1 MSRVKIKAK
10 LYSGSR
16 RPPRAWQRYAAIGA
30 VVVFC
35 LGGSVLLW
43 RNGWPQRQAQAAGNA
58 LLAATGR
65 LGFSLQ
71 SVTIEGRERT
81 KKAEL
86 LQALQT
92 ERGKPTLGLDQKQM
106 AARLQQL
113 PWLASATLER
123 RLPDALHVRVTERQ
137 PLALWQ
143 HQNHVQVID
152 RDGTPISGANTKEFA
167 GLPLVVGAGAP
178 ERAYELLAIL
188 ADFPTVQKVTRAAI
202 CVGARRWDL
211 QLEPGVIVRLPEGR
225 EAEGLQ
231 KLTTL
236 INDPQILSRAV
247 QAVDLRLPDRMTIER
262 PPGTAAATKTAKGG
276 LKR

>member
-81 KKAEL
+81 NKAEL
-86 LQALQT
+86 LPESYCGPNVASRRWGST
-92 ERGKPTLGLDQKQM
+92 RKQM

-113 PWLASATLER
+113 PSLCQRHA
-123 RLPDALHVRVTERQ
+123 
-137 PLALWQ
+137 
-143 HQNHVQVID
+143 
-152 RDGTPISGANTKEFA
+152 
-167 GLPLVVGAGAP
+167 
-178 ERAYELLAIL
+178 
-188 ADFPTVQKVTRAAI
+188 
-202 CVGARRWDL
+202 
-211 QLEPGVIVRLPEGR
+211 
-225 EAEGLQ
+225 
-231 KLTTL
+231 
-236 INDPQILSRAV
+236 
-247 QAVDLRLPDRMTIER
+247 
-262 PPGTAAATKTAKGG
+262 
-276 LKR
+276 

>member
-16 RPPRAWQRYAAIGA
+16 RPRQWQRQAALAAIA
-30 VVVFC
+30 VLC
-35 LGGSVLLW
+35 LGSGVLLW
-43 RNGWPQRQAQAAGNA
+43 RNGWPQRQAQAAGNG

-71 SVTIEGRERT
+71 SVTIEGRDRIG
-81 KKAEL
+81 KAEL
-86 LQALQT
+86 MQALQT
-92 ERGKPTLGLDQKQM
+92 ERGAPTLAIDQKQM

-123 RLPDALHVRVTERQ
+123 RLPDSLHVRITERR

-143 HQNHVQVID
+143 HQNQVQVID
-152 RDGTPISGANTKEFA
+152 RDGTPISGANVKEFSA
-167 GLPLVVGAGAP
+167 LPVVVGAGAP
-178 ERAYELLAIL
+178 ERAYDLLAVL
-188 ADFPTVQKVTRAAI
+188 ADFPSVQKVLRAAI

-211 QLEPGVIVRLPEGR
+211 QLEPGVIVRLAEGR

-231 KLTTL
+231 KLATL
-236 INDPQILSRAV
+236 INDPQILSRTV

>member
-16 RPPRAWQRYAAIGA
+16 RPRAWQRYAAIGA
-30 VVVFC
+30 VAVFC
-35 LGGSVLLW
+35 FGSGALLW

-58 LLAATGR
+58 FLAATGR

-71 SVTIEGRERT
+71 SVTIEGRERIGKT
-81 KKAEL
+81 EL

-92 ERGKPTLGLDQKQM
+92 DRGMPTLSLAPQQM

-123 RLPDALHVRVTERQ
+123 RFPDALHVRVTERQ

-143 HQNHVQVID
+143 HQNQVRVID
-152 RDGTPISGANTKEFA
+152 REGVPIDGASTKEFA
-167 GLPLVVGAGAP
+167 NLPVVVGTGAP
-178 ERAYELLAIL
+178 ERAYELLAVL
-188 ADFPTVQKVTRAAI
+188 ADHPAIQKVTRAAI

-211 QLEPGVIVRLPEGR
+211 QLEPGVIVRLAEGR

-231 KLTTL
+231 KLATL

-247 QAVDLRLPDRMTIER
+247 QAIDLRLPDRMTIER
-262 PPGTAAATKTAKGG
+262 PPGTAAAAKTAKGA

>member
-16 RPPRAWQRYAAIGA
+16 RPRQWQRHAAIAA
-30 VVVFC
+30 VAVLC
-35 LGGSVLLW
+35 LGSGALLW
-43 RNGWPQRQAQAAGNA
+43 RSGWPQRQAQAMGQS
-58 LLAATGR
+58 LITATAR

-81 KKAEL
+81 NRADL

-92 ERGKPTLGLDQKQM
+92 ERGMPTLALDQKQM

-113 PWLASATLER
+113 PWVASATLER
-123 RLPDALHVRVTERQ
+123 RLPNALHVHIAERQ

-143 HQNHVQVID
+143 HQNQVRLID
-152 RDGTPISGANTKEFA
+152 RDGVPVDGVNIKDFA
-167 GLPLVVGAGAP
+167 TLPVVVGNGAP
-178 ERAYELLAIL
+178 ERAYDLLAVL
-188 ADFPTVQKVTRAAI
+188 ADYPAIQKVTRAAI

-231 KLTTL
+231 KLATL

-247 QAVDLRLPDRMTIER
+247 QAVDLRLPDRMIIER
-262 PPGTAAATKTAKGG
+262 PPGAAAAAKTAKGG